1 MEPYYPWLVSYL
13 RSWTLIDRNESM
25 SILSTTLMQRNSICP
40 PRLYISTHLINA
52 SYFRYYAVCL
62 PLRAGL
68 IWTKNKA
75 GMVCLVSWMLSIVLT
90 SPMLAIAN
98 YIDDPN
104 NPKCSTN
111 VDPPWTKAFFLSII
125 SLFFWLPLFVLVLLY
140 AIIASHLTANV
151 NVPRHAGST
160 STNHG
165 QLTGRH
171 ARLKCFLAPDW
182 SVCTSPGFWLVE
194 IDNL

>member
-1 MEPYYPWLVSYL
+1 MKNDPSQQVTSYK
-13 RSWTLIDRNESM
+13 M
-25 SILSTTLMQRNSICP
+25 F
-40 PRLYISTHLINA
+40 Y
-52 SYFRYYAVCL
+52 RYYAVCL

-75 GMVCLVSWMLSIVLT
+75 GMVCLVSWMMSVILT

-98 YIDDPN
+98 YIDDPI
-104 NPKCSTN
+104 NPKCNTN

-151 NVPRHAGST
+151 NVTMHTGST
-160 STNHG
+160 SHG
-165 QLTGRH
+165 HNTGHSTGPQGQAEPAAVTRGRRQIVVMLGTVVLFFFACLLPFKVH
-171 ARLKCFLAPDW
+171 KYFY
-182 SVCTSPGFWLVE
+182 SF
-194 IDNL
+194 IKIFN